1 MWNLLVV
8 EDEAIV
14 RIGLRVMLDWE
25 ALGIAWKAEAANG
38 TEALRAALQEDI
50 HIVMTDIRMPGMDG
64 LELARRLKE
73 QAPHIQIIF
82 FSSFDDFPYVKEAVK
97 LGAVDYLH
105 KPTME
110 EAEIEAALRKAAVN
124 LEQAA
129 AAPAVPLA
137 EDREAFLLKL
147 LEEDNAA
154 VPAAAD
160 WNRYDPDSLYS
171 SGFRLILI
179 RPGQENEDGAEEI
192 PSSGFISFRYFVEEH
207 AARQSGGLILAK
219 GQELIWLLPG
229 GAGTG
234 TLKPSD
240 EELEQ
245 LDRELGKLLNIRMA
259 YARSEPYD
267 SILDLRSAYRQAAEL
282 LCAGGRVGGIVRMAK
297 RFVEEHLLEE
307 VTLSKTAD
315 HIHVSVSHLSRIFL
329 KETGRHFSEYVTA
342 KKIERAK
349 QLLRDSNRKV
359 YEIAEE
365 LGYANPHYFGKLF
378 KEVTGFTPVEYRN
391 R

>member
-124 LEQAA
+124 LEQTA

-154 VPAAAD
+154 GSAEAD

-171 SGFRLILI
+171 SGLRLILI
-179 RPGQENEDGAEEI
+179 RPEQENEDGAEAN
-192 PSSGFISFRYFVEEH
+192 PSSSFISFRYFVEEH
-207 AARQSGGLILAK
+207 AARQSGGLILARER
-219 GQELIWLLPG
+219 ELIWLLPG
-229 GAGTG
+229 GAGAG
-234 TLKPSD
+234 MPKPSD

-245 LDRELGKLLNIRMA
+245 LDRELGKLLNIRMV
-259 YARSEPYD
+259 YARSEPFV
-267 SILDLRSAYRQAAEL
+267 SILDLRLAYRQAAEL
-282 LCAGGRVGGIVRMAK
+282 LCAGGRVGGIVRMAM

-349 QLLRDSNRKV
+349 QLLRDSNLKV

-378 KEVTGFTPVEYRN
+378 KEVTGYTPVEYRN

>member
-124 LEQAA
+124 LEQTA

-154 VPAAAD
+154 GSAEAD

-179 RPGQENEDGAEEI
+179 RPEQENEDGAEAN
-192 PSSGFISFRYFVEEH
+192 PSSSFISFRYFVEEH
-207 AARQSGGLILAK
+207 AARQSGGLILARER
-219 GQELIWLLPG
+219 ELIWLLPG
-229 GAGTG
+229 GAGAG
-234 TLKPSD
+234 MPKPSD

-245 LDRELGKLLNIRMA
+245 LDRELGKLLNIRMV
-259 YARSEPYD
+259 YARSEPFV
-267 SILDLRSAYRQAAEL
+267 SILDLRLAYRQAAEL
-282 LCAGGRVGGIVRMAK
+282 LCAGGRVGGIVRMAM

-349 QLLRDSNRKV
+349 QLLRDSNLKV

-365 LGYANPHYFGKLF
+365 LGYANSHYFGKLF
-378 KEVTGFTPVEYRN
+378 KEVTGYTPVEYRN